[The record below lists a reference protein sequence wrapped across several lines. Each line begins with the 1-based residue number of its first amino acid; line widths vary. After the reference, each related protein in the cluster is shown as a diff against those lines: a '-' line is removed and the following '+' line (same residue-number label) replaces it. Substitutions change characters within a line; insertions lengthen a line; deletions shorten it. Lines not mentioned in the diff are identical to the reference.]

1 MGIAVMERLQAHTGS
16 SAMMTSAT
24 RKPSAKIVKRKNA
37 PPKGAAKISA
47 TRTAVTRIDAAT
59 PPVREC
65 SFRGAH
71 RLIPSKWS
79 AGSTVLAELAGND
92 AELRDLIELDGA
104 TNARLLGEEG
114 LLPGI
119 GIHEL
124 LYGVAYS
131 EIVNAAFTHAAP
143 GGGRFNSNL
152 RGAWYAG
159 LERDTSI
166 AEVAFHK
173 LEQLREVDWPHEEIS
188 TCDDYLADFA
198 ADYHDLRG
206 GATRFARFLKPG
218 PLPDCYQPSQQ
229 LAAGLL
235 EQRANGIVF
244 PSVRRTGGTCVAC
257 FRPALVY
264 HVRRDARLEFR
275 LHARHEFTANRVRRV
290 AAS

>member
-1 MGIAVMERLQAHTGS
+1 
-16 SAMMTSAT
+16 MTSAN
-24 RKPSAKIVKRKNA
+24 RKTAV
-37 PPKGAAKISA
+37 PKGAAKISA
-47 TRTAVTRIDAAT
+47 MKTGAARSSALM
-59 PPVREC
+59 PPLRAC
-65 SFRGAH
+65 SFRGTH
-71 RLIPSKWS
+71 RLIPSKYS
-79 AGSTVLAELAGND
+79 AGGTVLAELADND
-92 AELRDLIELDGA
+92 GELRDLIELDGA

-119 GIHEL
+119 GVHEL
-124 LYGVAYS
+124 LFGVAYK

-143 GGGRFNSNL
+143 PGGRFNSSL

-159 LERDTSI
+159 RERETSI

-198 ADYHDLRG
+198 AEFHDLRG
-206 GATRFARFLKPG
+206 GVSRFARFLKPG
-218 PLPDCYQPSQQ
+218 PIPECYQPSQQ

-235 EQRANGIVF
+235 ELGANGIVY
-244 PSVRRTGGTCVAC
+244 PSVRRAGGTCVAC

-275 LHARHEFTANRVRRV
+275 LHGRHDFTANRVRRV
-290 AAS
+290 AVA

>member
-1 MGIAVMERLQAHTGS
+1 MKSTTGK
-16 SAMMTSAT
+16 SAARVS
-24 RKPSAKIVKRKNA
+24 
-37 PPKGAAKISA
+37 AAK
-47 TRTAVTRIDAAT
+47 TAVTRIDAT
-59 PPVREC
+59 TSPVREC
-65 SFRGAH
+65 SFRGTH
-71 RLIPSKWS
+71 RLIPSKYS
-79 AGSTVLAELAGND
+79 ARGTVLADLADND
-92 AELRDLIELDGA
+92 TELRDLIELDGA

-119 GIHEL
+119 GVHEL

-143 GGGRFNSNL
+143 RGGRFNSSL

-159 LERDTSI
+159 LERETSI

-198 ADYHDLRG
+198 AEFHDLRG

-218 PLPDCYQPSQQ
+218 PLPECYQPSQQ

-235 EQRANGIVF
+235 EHGANGIVF
-244 PSVRRTGGTCVAC
+244 PSVRRAGGTCVAC

-264 HVRRDARLEFR
+264 HVRRDAGFQFR

-290 AAS
+290 ATR

>member
-1 MGIAVMERLQAHTGS
+1 
-16 SAMMTSAT
+16 MTSAN
-24 RKPSAKIVKRKNA
+24 RKNVA
-37 PPKGAAKISA
+37 PGGVAKISEMRTGA
-47 TRTAVTRIDAAT
+47 TGTSAMT

-65 SFRGAH
+65 SFRGTH

-79 AGSTVLAELAGND
+79 ARGTVLAELADND
-92 AELRDLIELDGA
+92 AEVRDLIELDGA
-104 TNARLLGEEG
+104 TNARLLSEEG

-119 GIHEL
+119 GVHEL

-143 GGGRFNSNL
+143 RGGRFSNNL

-159 LERDTSI
+159 MERETSI

-198 ADYHDLRG
+198 AEFHDLRG

-218 PLPDCYQPSQQ
+218 PIPECYQPSQQ

-235 EQRANGIVF
+235 EHGSNGIVF
-244 PSVRRTGGTCVAC
+244 PSVRRAGGTCVAC

-264 HVRRDARLEFR
+264 HVRRDGRFEFR
-275 LHARHEFTANRVRRV
+275 LHARHDFTANRVRRV
-290 AAS
+290 ATG

>member
-1 MGIAVMERLQAHTGS
+1 
-16 SAMMTSAT
+16 MTSAN
-24 RKPSAKIVKRKNA
+24 RKNA
-37 PPKGAAKISA
+37 APKAAAKISA
-47 TRTAVTRIDAAT
+47 MKTGAARSSALT
-59 PPVREC
+59 PPLRAC
-65 SFRGAH
+65 SFRNTH
-71 RLIPSKWS
+71 RLIPSKYS
-79 AGSTVLAELAGND
+79 AGGTVLAELADND
-92 AELRDLIELDGA
+92 AEVRDLIELDGA

-143 GGGRFNSNL
+143 CGGRFNSNL

-159 LERDTSI
+159 QERETSI

-198 ADYHDLRG
+198 AEFHDLRG

-218 PLPDCYQPSQQ
+218 PIPECYQPSQQ

-235 EQRANGIVF
+235 ERGASGIVF
-244 PSVRRTGGTCVAC
+244 PSVRRAGGTCVAC

-264 HVRRDARLEFR
+264 HVRRDGRLEFR

-290 AAS
+290 ATS

>member
-1 MGIAVMERLQAHTGS
+1 M
-16 SAMMTSAT
+16 
-24 RKPSAKIVKRKNA
+24 
-37 PPKGAAKISA
+37 
-47 TRTAVTRIDAAT
+47 T

-65 SFRGAH
+65 FSRGTH
-71 RLIPSKWS
+71 RLIPSKSS
-79 AGSTVLAELAGND
+79 AEGTVLAALAGND
-92 AELRDLIELDGA
+92 AELLDLIELDGA
-104 TNARLLGEEG
+104 TNARLLGDEG

-124 LYGVAYS
+124 LYGVASS

-143 GGGRFNSNL
+143 RGGRFNSNL

-159 LERDTSI
+159 MERETSI

-198 ADYHDLRG
+198 AEFHDLRG
-206 GATRFARFLKPG
+206 GARRFARFLRPG
-218 PLPDCYQPSQQ
+218 PIPECYQPSQQ

-235 EQRANGIVF
+235 EHGANGIVY
-244 PSVRRTGGTCVAC
+244 PSVRRAGGTCVAC

-264 HVRRDARLEFR
+264 HVRRDARFEFR
-275 LHARHEFTANRVRRV
+275 LHARHDFTVNRVRRV
-290 AAS
+290 ATP

>member
-1 MGIAVMERLQAHTGS
+1 
-16 SAMMTSAT
+16 MTSAH
-24 RKPSAKIVKRKNA
+24 RKHATPR
-37 PPKGAAKISA
+37 GAAKIGA
-47 TRTAVTRIDAAT
+47 TRADATT

-71 RLIPSKWS
+71 RLIPSKYS
-79 AGSTVLAELAGND
+79 AEGTVLAELADNG

-119 GIHEL
+119 GVYEL
-124 LYGVAYS
+124 LFGVAYS

-143 GGGRFNSNL
+143 RGGRFNSNL

-159 LERDTSI
+159 LERETSI

-173 LEQLREVDWPHEEIS
+173 LEQLREVDWPYEEIS

-198 ADYHDLRG
+198 AEFHDLRG
-206 GATRFARFLKPG
+206 GATRFARFLRPG
-218 PLPDCYQPSQQ
+218 PIPECYQPSQQ

-235 EQRANGIVF
+235 EHGANGIVY
-244 PSVRRTGGTCVAC
+244 PSVRRAGGTCVAC
-257 FRPALVY
+257 FRPVLVY
-264 HVRRDARLEFR
+264 HVRREARLEFR
-275 LHARHEFTANRVRRV
+275 LHARHDFTANRVRRV
-290 AAS
+290 AFA

>member
-1 MGIAVMERLQAHTGS
+1 MRTGATGT
-16 SAMMTSAT
+16 SAM
-24 RKPSAKIVKRKNA
+24 
-37 PPKGAAKISA
+37 
-47 TRTAVTRIDAAT
+47 T

-65 SFRGAH
+65 SFRGTH

-79 AGSTVLAELAGND
+79 ARGTVLAELADND
-92 AELRDLIELDGA
+92 AEVRDLIELDGA
-104 TNARLLGEEG
+104 TNARLLSEEG

-119 GIHEL
+119 GVHEL

-143 GGGRFNSNL
+143 RGGRFSNNL

-159 LERDTSI
+159 MERETSI

-198 ADYHDLRG
+198 AEFHDLRG

-218 PLPDCYQPSQQ
+218 PIPECYQPSQQ

-235 EQRANGIVF
+235 EHGSNGIVF
-244 PSVRRTGGTCVAC
+244 PSVRRAGGTCVAC

-264 HVRRDARLEFR
+264 HVRRDGRFEFR
-275 LHARHEFTANRVRRV
+275 LHARHDFTANRVRRV
-290 AAS
+290 ATG